1 MNTCD
6 RRSCQMNRIAIWAS
20 ALLLAT
26 PNGGSLKAQD
36 SVVISTGVEHVVTG
50 GYWKVEGHDGQL
62 CAIVVNTGWEHVTS
76 RLVVQWLE
84 ARADSHDIVVRQSL
98 SVDAIPPNQWSLGV
112 PRFVMTAGGPYLRI
126 SGTQAYTLAE
136 KSWRFRLGRPGS
148 ITSAPPP

>member
-62 CAIVVNTGWEHVTS
+62 RAIVVNTGWEHVTS

-126 SGTQAYTLAE
+126 SGPRLTLLP
-136 KSWRFRLGRPGS
+136 KSPGGFGLAVLVAS
-148 ITSAPPP
+148 LAAPPP